1 MMKEIQKEK
10 NTLTF
15 TKKIT
20 ENRKL
25 KCVKDWSTAKGVPE
39 EKETVSFLFFRDG
52 AQERGSAESL
62 TAWPARPYL
71 LLF

>member
-39 EKETVSFLFFRDG
+39 EKETASFLFFRDG
-52 AQERGSAESL
+52 AQVRKSAESL
-62 TAWPARPYL
+62 TARPARPYL
-71 LLF
+71 LVF